1 MKESQQLNLEFSPLV
16 EQGFDLAECPRW
28 DWRQQAWCWVNIPA
42 GELWRLKDGKAES
55 RQWDDMLGCAAMWGE
70 SGFVLGTKSGVYLLE
85 NWEAERQQIAPLVKT
100 HPRMRFNDGRA
111 APGGRF
117 MAGTRNGAKEG
128 DQGQFHQLMAGGK
141 LEKMPMFAWT
151 CNGLAFSP
159 CGKILYW
166 ADTGTSLVYRADY
179 NPETGEYG
187 ESTVFCDLTGFDGR
201 PDGASVDSEG
211 AYWVAMYSGKSV
223 VRIGTDG
230 VVTHV
235 IPVPADNPTMVALGG
250 EKGNQLVV
258 TSAESANGPGRVLT
272 AQVDW
277 QGIEE
282 PLVTVL

>member
-1 MKESQQLNLEFSPLV
+1 
-16 EQGFDLAECPRW
+16 
-28 DWRQQAWCWVNIPA
+28 
-42 GELWRLKDGKAES
+42 
-55 RQWDDMLGCAAMWGE
+55 
-70 SGFVLGTKSGVYLLE
+70 
-85 NWEAERQQIAPLVKT
+85 
-100 HPRMRFNDGRA
+100 
-111 APGGRF
+111 
-117 MAGTRNGAKEG
+117 
-128 DQGQFHQLMAGGK
+128 MAGGK

-166 ADTGTSLVYRADY
+166 ADTGSSLVYRADY

-187 ESTVFCDLTGFDGR
+187 ESTVFCDLTDFDGR

-258 TSAESANGPGRVLT
+258 TSAEGSNGPGRVLT
-272 AQVDW
+272 ALVDW
-277 QGIEE
+277 QA
-282 PLVTVL
+282 LKNR